1 MSVPIDTSDERVTVD
16 VCVPLNE
23 LQNNVDFSKFKR
35 SDSGKCKVGCILQ
48 KSHFQKREASKL
60 YILFQIHVLNSVSF
74 EDYKNFDN

>member
-1 MSVPIDTSDERVTVD
+1 MSVPIDTSDEGVTVD

-48 KSHFQKREASKL
+48 ISHFQKREASKF
-60 YILFQIHVLNSVSF
+60 YILDFK
-74 EDYKNFDN
+74 YMY

>member
-48 KSHFQKREASKL
+48 IHVSHFQKREASKF
-60 YILFQIHVLNSVSF
+60 YILDFK
-74 EDYKNFDN
+74 YMYRY

>member
-35 SDSGKCKVGCILQ
+35 SDSGKCKVGCIFAN
-48 KSHFQKREASKL
+48 KSLSKKRSE
-60 YILFQIHVLNSVSF
+60 
-74 EDYKNFDN
+74 

>member
-48 KSHFQKREASKL
+48 ISHF
-60 YILFQIHVLNSVSF
+60 
-74 EDYKNFDN
+74 